1 MSSHEKSLFVDR
13 DRELRGFRRMLKPE
27 TPQAVML
34 IEAGEFMGK
43 TWLIARMSRHCKEEA
58 GKVPVVEIDF
68 KNPREKHKIRDV
80 LSLVRLMRDKLG
92 HDSVFNHLNDVINGF
107 TEPQDGAGVSTL
119 HALAEGIQNAYN
131 LSELRSLGHFLD
143 VNFENLPGDTLYEKA
158 YGLAA
163 YFQRRDSLSNLIDRL
178 EEERPRVGWQRLL
191 EMMEAKSP
199 RIRADGALEDGSLI
213 TDNGLPLRFDDE
225 RVRDL
230 AEERISEAFFICL
243 RKLGAELQPIV
254 FLFDGCEEAPDEARE
269 WIRYQLLDRL
279 RTRKLDQLVII
290 FAGRKIPDV
299 SDLGID
305 DLKVETGLAGFDE
318 KYVQEFFEGRE
329 VPVDLAEIPLL
340 RKVSGGKPGKLA
352 LIADELRTVGDKDDP
367 FFDD

>member
-1 MSSHEKSLFVDR
+1 MSSHEKSQFIDR
-13 DRELRGFRRMLKPE
+13 DRELRGFRRLLKPE

-43 TWLIARMSRHCKEEA
+43 TWLIARMYRHCQEETGEA
-58 GKVPVVEIDF
+58 PVVDIDF

-80 LSLVRLMRDKLG
+80 LSLVRLMRDKIG

-107 TEPQDGAGVSTL
+107 TEPQEGAGVSVL
-119 HALAEGIQNAYN
+119 HSLAEGIQDAYN
-131 LSELRSLGHFLD
+131 LSELKSLSYVLD

-163 YFQRRDSLSNLIDRL
+163 YFQRRDSLSTLIDRL
-178 EEERPRVGWQRLL
+178 EEERSHVGWQRLL
-191 EMMEAKSP
+191 DVLESKSP
-199 RIRADGALEDGSLI
+199 RIRDDGALEDGALI

-225 RVRDL
+225 RSRDL
-230 AEERISEAFFICL
+230 AEERITQAFFVCL
-243 RKLGAELQPIV
+243 RRLEAEFRPIV
-254 FLFDGCEEAPDEARE
+254 FLFDGCEDAPDEARD

-279 RTRKLDQLVII
+279 RTRELDHLVII

-305 DLKVETGLAGFDE
+305 ELKVETGLAGFDE
-318 KYVQEFFEGRE
+318 EYIQEFFEGRGIS
-329 VPVDLAEIPLL
+329 VDLAEIPLL

-352 LIADELRTVGDKDDP
+352 LIADELRAAGEKDDP